1 LIKPGHHCKKSRLQ
15 KNQEKNMIA
24 YQLCIFAEDKPGQLA
39 NVTSVLAKADIS
51 IRATTISTAGK
62 SGVINLIVD
71 DPKRAK
77 KALENAGLTVHLKNV
92 LAVLIPDRPGGL
104 DKLMQLLYRENININ
119 NACGFVLECAEK
131 AVFVVDVDQIE
142 KTEKLVEKNGFKTLD
157 TEALSAVEPFHYMK
171 Y

>member
-1 LIKPGHHCKKSRLQ
+1 
-15 KNQEKNMIA
+15 MIA

-77 KALENAGLTVHLKNV
+77 KALDNAGLTVHLKNV

-104 DKLMQLLYRENININ
+104 DKLMQLLYREGININ